1 MAVYKD
7 VLTYS
12 WPASGDLSDYQ
23 YHAVY
28 LNSSGKL
35 ALANATSKA
44 VGILQNQPDA
54 DGVAGSV
61 MLLGISKAVV
71 DANTNNVTYGD
82 WLKPNAS
89 GHLTKMTNTSA
100 TDKYA
105 VAIALEPSTADGD
118 VISVFVLP
126 YGIRPAV
133 S

>member
-12 WPASGDLSDYQ
+12 WPASGDLSSYQ

-35 ALANATSKA
+35 AVANATSKA
-44 VGILQNQPDA
+44 VGILQNKPDA
-54 DGVAGSV
+54 ADEAGSV

-71 DANTNNVTYGD
+71 DANSTNITYGD

-89 GHLTKMTNTSA
+89 GHLVKMTNTSSA
-100 TDKYA
+100 DKYA

-118 VISVFVLP
+118 IISVFVMP
-126 YGIRPAV
+126 YGIRPGV